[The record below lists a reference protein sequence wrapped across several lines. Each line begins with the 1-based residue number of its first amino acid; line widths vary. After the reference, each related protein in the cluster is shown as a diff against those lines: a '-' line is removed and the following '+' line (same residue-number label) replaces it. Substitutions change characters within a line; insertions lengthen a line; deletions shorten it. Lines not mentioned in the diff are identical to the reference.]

1 MTRAEEAKIKRIET
15 IYQSFV
21 AELEGL
27 QQEQTQVIKQALE
40 QVDHERIQATL
51 KSLHQL

>member
-15 IYQSFV
+15 VYQSFV

-27 QQEQTQVIKQALE
+27 RQEQNQALKQALE
-40 QVDHERIQATL
+40 QIDHERIQATL